1 MLVAKPE
8 ALPISRNDGL
18 LKTFQDDLEL
28 LLCGISDDPSFE
40 NLILPKT
47 QKILNDK
54 QAHESIGGHLYE
66 VWYAPFFFENHS
78 KSLILVGQS
87 ENTNNWEHDA
97 NKSQDNLNSS
107 WGHEV
112 DANDNDGNRLYLQNY
127 E

>member
-40 NLILPKT
+40 NLILSKT

-54 QAHESIGGHLYE
+54 QAHECVGGHLYE

-107 WGHEV
+107 WGYEV